1 MTVVLLFLD
10 MMMLMGHMISASP
23 KETTKRVYKDD
34 MGRECQLCPP
44 GFYQSDCDSCS
55 PCPSDSYT
63 NDWNRE
69 DTCFD
74 CYRDCR
80 DEFNLQVVQECN
92 SKSDLKC
99 SCKDGFTCTEFEE
112 TSSHCMYC
120 VLNTPSTSPP
130 VIKRQ
135 TETSYT
141 SAVVLNVSSGNFDT
155 RTKPAPQIS
164 PGNSSHDTYNTG
176 GHHQVWYLILVVGVV
191 MTVVAVTAI
200 YLIWKH
206 GREACLKR
214 FVKQCSHDRHKGEND
229 TTAHKTRE
237 AGQLFPK
244 ETHWIADP
252 LTNPK
257 LDCHIDLPVST
268 DQPPKATGN
277 LGPFHIYSAG
287 TVFVSLLNQV
297 TNSER
302 EREGEKMAQSQ
313 NREGHSPPPAPPSPP
328 VPLSE
333 EERNGEEVSIFF
345 PSQEQGKE
353 SHLSKEEV
361 M

>member
-1 MTVVLLFLD
+1 MWIRMTVVLLFLD
-10 MMMLMGHMISASP
+10 MLMLMGHMISASP
-23 KETTKRVYKDD
+23 TEPTKKVYRDE
-34 MGRECQLCPP
+34 MGRECKLCPP
-44 GFYQSDCDSCS
+44 GYYQSDCDSCS

-99 SCKDGFTCTEFEE
+99 SCKDGFTCAEFEE

-130 VIKRQ
+130 VIKSH

-141 SAVVLNVSSGNFDT
+141 SVVILNVSSGNFDT
-155 RTKPAPQIS
+155 RTKHAPQIS
-164 PGNSSHDTYNTG
+164 AENHHTNT
-176 GHHQVWYLILVVGVV
+176 GVV
-191 MTVVAVTAI
+191 MTVVAVTVI
-200 YLIWKH
+200 YLILKH

-257 LDCHIDLPVST
+257 LDCHIDLPIST

-302 EREGEKMAQSQ
+302 EREGEKTAQSQ
-313 NREGHSPPPAPPSPP
+313 EREGHNSPPAPPSPP

-333 EERNGEEVSIFF
+333 EERNGEEDSIFF